1 MSAFKRDGRRCNE
14 WGGREG
20 WLATIEF
27 LTDTASPVRLDVNK
41 ANNEQIESTAF
52 VPTEEESI
60 STTPHEDP
68 RSDSASSLDH
78 TDYHSTSLEA
88 ATSPLDTDDSPQSR
102 PSDTPETVKSQQLK
116 INLTGL
122 YLKVTKTKLQNL
134 SSPPMK
140 LGRLR
145 MRRERLSQHLKTEKG
160 FVATFYI
167 RGKNRFLRDSCS

>member
-1 MSAFKRDGRRCNE
+1 MSAFKRDGRRCDE

-102 PSDTPETVKSQQLK
+102 PSDTPENSTITTAQDQFNGSVSESNEDEAPKFILATDEVRPVE
-116 INLTGL
+116 N
-122 YLKVTKTKLQNL
+122 
-134 SSPPMK
+134 
-140 LGRLR
+140 
-145 MRRERLSQHLKTEKG
+145 EKRA
-160 FVATFYI
+160 FVST
-167 RGKNRFLRDSCS
+167 S